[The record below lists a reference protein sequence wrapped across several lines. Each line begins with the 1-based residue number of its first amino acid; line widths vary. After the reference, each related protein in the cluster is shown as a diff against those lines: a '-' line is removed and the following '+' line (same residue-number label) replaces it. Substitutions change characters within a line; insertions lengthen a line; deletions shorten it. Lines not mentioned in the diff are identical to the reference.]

1 MTDYAPL
8 PLREPVRSLVW
19 IRGRVQAVAEH
30 GDPELLDLIA
40 AEDPNPALLQ
50 VNTADGADGDTR
62 LALVRLEV
70 ESVVVADSTGAEAV
84 GVSALLQ
91 ARPDPFCVM
100 ESCWLQHLDVAHR
113 EVVDRLADRLPTT
126 LRRGRVRPLGLDR
139 YGVRLRVENDEGD
152 HDVRLAFAKPVDD
165 VTGLSQAIRI
175 LMGCP
180 FLNGLR
186 ARRADG
192 ASGVPPA
199 TVASVTAPEELTEP
213 DRRAL
218 RIEIAV
224 VLAVTFGLSAY
235 TAILDLVEAILLNL
249 SEQIVALNPRL
260 SPFDLINLGLNLARV
275 AQLVAWGALGV
286 YLLWRSGIGPAKIGL
301 GRIRWRSD
309 VLGGLGLAA
318 LVGLPGLGLYV
329 AARAWA

>member
-1 MTDYAPL
+1 M
-8 PLREPVRSLVW
+8 
-19 IRGRVQAVAEH
+19 
-30 GDPELLDLIA
+30 PELLDLIA

-62 LALVRLEV
+62 LTLVRLEV

-100 ESCWLQHLDVAHR
+100 ESCWLQHLEVAHR
-113 EVVDRLADRLPTT
+113 DVIDRLADRLPTT

-180 FLNGLR
+180 FLTGCGAEGARYRSFGER
-186 ARRADG
+186 ARGADRTPTG
-192 ASGVPPA
+192 ARC
-199 TVASVTAPEELTEP
+199 AS
-213 DRRAL
+213 R
-218 RIEIAV
+218 
-224 VLAVTFGLSAY
+224 
-235 TAILDLVEAILLNL
+235 
-249 SEQIVALNPRL
+249 
-260 SPFDLINLGLNLARV
+260 SPSCSR
-275 AQLVAWGALGV
+275 
-286 YLLWRSGIGPAKIGL
+286 
-301 GRIRWRSD
+301 
-309 VLGGLGLAA
+309 
-318 LVGLPGLGLYV
+318 
-329 AARAWA
+329 